1 MMIDNDTKNT
11 GQVELETDFNKN
23 KNISTTK
30 FPTISLYNIFRKHC
44 TNILED
50 AKVALQFNVIRL
62 MQEWINKLT
71 FMRNGSEE
79 STTSCPVDAF
89 TLATALLSCKSE
101 SFNTHGNQMVR
112 D

>member
-50 AKVALQFNVIRL
+50 AKVALKFTVIRL
-62 MQEWINKLT
+62 MQE
-71 FMRNGSEE
+71 
-79 STTSCPVDAF
+79 
-89 TLATALLSCKSE
+89 TLM
-101 SFNTHGNQMVR
+101 Q
-112 D
+112 